1 MSRASAN
8 GMDAPSTGIN
18 VPKWKCCNS
27 PLNERASDM
36 KITTVGIDLAKD
48 VIQVHA
54 IDEHGKAVV
63 KKAMKRGKVLEYFAN
78 LPPCLIGME
87 ACGSAHHWYRQL
99 SQYGHTVK
107 LMAPQYVKPYVKTN
121 KNDAA
126 DAEAICEA
134 VGRPNMRFVAP
145 KNTEQQ
151 TVLSQHAVRQGF
163 VKARTAQGNQIR
175 GLLAEFGIVIKR
187 GFAPLYE
194 RLPEIVEDGE
204 NGLTG
209 LFRQLLTRLLAHLKE
224 LDRQVGE
231 IEQQIQMWHRG
242 NEASL
247 RLAERRGI
255 GPLSATA
262 IVATLGNGQQYKN
275 GRQFAAAIGIVPRQ
289 HSSGGKPTLLGI
301 SKHGDKYLRT
311 LLIHG
316 ARSVLRAVQMQA
328 TPSTNREDLWLRGL
342 LARRHHN
349 VVAVALA
356 AKTARI
362 VWALLAKGDKFA
374 SDHQSTKPNLAAA

>member
-1 MSRASAN
+1 M
-8 GMDAPSTGIN
+8 
-18 VPKWKCCNS
+18 
-27 PLNERASDM
+27 
-36 KITTVGIDLAKD
+36 
-48 VIQVHA
+48 
-54 IDEHGKAVV
+54 
-63 KKAMKRGKVLEYFAN
+63 
-78 LPPCLIGME
+78 
-87 ACGSAHHWYRQL
+87 
-99 SQYGHTVK
+99 
-107 LMAPQYVKPYVKTN
+107 
-121 KNDAA
+121 
-126 DAEAICEA
+126 
-134 VGRPNMRFVAP
+134 
-145 KNTEQQ
+145 
-151 TVLSQHAVRQGF
+151 
-163 VKARTAQGNQIR
+163 
-175 GLLAEFGIVIKR
+175 
-187 GFAPLYE
+187 
-194 RLPEIVEDGE
+194 
-204 NGLTG
+204 TG

-255 GPLSATA
+255 GPLTASA

-275 GRQFAAAIGIVPRQ
+275 GRQFAASLGMVPRQ

-316 ARSVLRAVQMQA
+316 ARSALRAVQMQA
-328 TPSTNREDLWLRGL
+328 TPSTNREDQWLRGL

-362 VWALLAKGDKFA
+362 VWALLVKGDKFA